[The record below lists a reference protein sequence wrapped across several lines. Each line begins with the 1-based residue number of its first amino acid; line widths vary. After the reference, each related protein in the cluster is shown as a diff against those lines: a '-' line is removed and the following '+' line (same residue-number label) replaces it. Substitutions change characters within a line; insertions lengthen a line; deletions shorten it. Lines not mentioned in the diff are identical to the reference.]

1 MLTIP
6 GTPSG
11 RFCDRGSRRQFLR
24 IGGLA
29 ALGTAG
35 PGLTLADVL
44 RAEQVAGSAASQ
56 KAVIMIYLPG
66 GPPHQDMVDLK
77 PDAPSE
83 VRGEFRP
90 IATNVPG
97 IEVCE
102 LMPRMAKMMDKFA
115 VIRSLVGATG
125 DHYSF
130 QCLTGRSHQRQPP
143 GGHPEFGSVVAKLKG
158 AARPAA
164 PPYVGLS
171 PRMQHRPYNSGKPG
185 YLGPSC
191 TPFQPNG
198 DGAGDLV
205 LSGLTLDRLG
215 DRGGLVRALD
225 SFNRTADRTG
235 MMDGMDAFQQQAF
248 GVLTSSAL
256 AEALDV
262 SKEPQSVRDEYGY
275 GTEKHQG
282 DGAPRLMQQFLAARR
297 LVEAGVRCVTLSYS
311 FWDYHGNNFA
321 NCRENIPQLD
331 QGVSALVNDIHRRGL
346 DKDVTVIVWGEF
358 GRTPKI
364 NKDAGRDHWPNV
376 TCALLAGG
384 GLRTGQVIGSTDRV
398 AGEVKDRP
406 VRFEEVHAT
415 LYHRLGIDHLSTV
428 NDLSGRPQYITDHH
442 APLPELV

>member
-44 RAEQVAGSAASQ
+44 RAEQGTGSAASQ

-83 VRGEFRP
+83 VRGEFSP

-102 LMPRMAKMMDKFA
+102 LMPRIAGMMDKFA

-248 GVLTSSAL
+248 GVS
-256 AEALDV
+256 
-262 SKEPQSVRDEYGY
+262 PP
-275 GTEKHQG
+275 
-282 DGAPRLMQQFLAARR
+282 AP
-297 LVEAGVRCVTLSYS
+297 
-311 FWDYHGNNFA
+311 
-321 NCRENIPQLD
+321 
-331 QGVSALVNDIHRRGL
+331 
-346 DKDVTVIVWGEF
+346 
-358 GRTPKI
+358 
-364 NKDAGRDHWPNV
+364 
-376 TCALLAGG
+376 
-384 GLRTGQVIGSTDRV
+384 
-398 AGEVKDRP
+398 
-406 VRFEEVHAT
+406 
-415 LYHRLGIDHLSTV
+415 
-428 NDLSGRPQYITDHH
+428 
-442 APLPELV
+442 

>member
-1 MLTIP
+1 
-6 GTPSG
+6 
-11 RFCDRGSRRQFLR
+11 
-24 IGGLA
+24 
-29 ALGTAG
+29 
-35 PGLTLADVL
+35 
-44 RAEQVAGSAASQ
+44 
-56 KAVIMIYLPG
+56 
-66 GPPHQDMVDLK
+66 
-77 PDAPSE
+77 
-83 VRGEFRP
+83 
-90 IATNVPG
+90 
-97 IEVCE
+97 
-102 LMPRMAKMMDKFA
+102 MMDKFA

-442 APLPELV
+442 APLPELA